1 MGSSMEWVRIQPG
14 FKPYHIKSLFMTST
28 ATKFAIDK
36 TLLERIEKIMPAY
49 HHKRTYINSLLD
61 MAVTRVEN
69 QTRSDSEDWSS

>member
-1 MGSSMEWVRIQPG
+1 
-14 FKPYHIKSLFMTST
+14 MTST

>member
-1 MGSSMEWVRIQPG
+1 
-14 FKPYHIKSLFMTST
+14 MTNP

-36 TLLERIEKIMPAY
+36 TILDRIEKIMPAY

-69 QTRSDSEDWSS
+69 QTCTENADWSS